1 MKITKIDSQNKQ
13 EINLENCLMMK
24 KISKENMKER
34 DIEIC
39 LMKINKN

>member
-1 MKITKIDSQNKQ
+1 MQ